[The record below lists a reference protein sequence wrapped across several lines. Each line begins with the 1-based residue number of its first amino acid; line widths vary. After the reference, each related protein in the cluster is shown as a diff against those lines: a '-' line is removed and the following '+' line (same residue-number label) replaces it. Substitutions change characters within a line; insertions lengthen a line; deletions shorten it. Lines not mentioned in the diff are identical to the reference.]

1 MEDVY
6 VVGIGMTRFG
16 RFPDQTVKSLTAGAV
31 SQALEDSSLSQDDIG
46 AAFFGNATQSPL
58 EGQYMVPGQIALR
71 EMGFERTPISNV
83 ENACAS
89 STTAFHLAYANVKA
103 GLSDFALAVGAEK
116 MCFEDKSKGFA
127 VFDGAWD
134 ITKAEETAATLEYL
148 GAVVEA
154 PADRAA
160 LSNQRSLFMD
170 VYANLAKYHMK
181 TYGTTERH
189 LAAIASKNHKHSAH
203 NPLAQYQT
211 EMSID
216 EVLASRM
223 ISWPLTIAMCAPIS
237 DGASAAIVC
246 NAAGLE
252 KLALK
257 NGAADRA
264 VTIKA
269 SIVAGGTNRDPE
281 RLDQQICK
289 LAADRAYEVAG
300 LGPDDISLAEVH
312 DASAFAEVQQTE
324 NLGFCEYG
332 QGGWVAE
339 KGETTIGGRIPINP
353 SGGLECKG
361 HPIGAT
367 GTGQIH
373 EMVTQLRHEA
383 GSRQVENARFAIAEN
398 GGGFYRCEEAVACIT
413 ILGRRDA

>member
-1 MEDVY
+1 MDEIF
-6 VVGIGMTRFG
+6 VVGVGMTRFG
-16 RFPDQTVKSLTAGAV
+16 RLPEATVKSLTSAAVNEALTDAGV
-31 SQALEDSSLSQDDIG
+31 SQGDIG

-89 STTAFHLAYANVKA
+89 SSTAFHLAYTNVKA
-103 GLSDFALAVGAEK
+103 GLSEFALAVGAEK
-116 MCFEDKSKGFA
+116 MCFEDKSKGFG

-134 ITKAEETAATLEYL
+134 VTKAEETAATLEYL
-148 GAVVEA
+148 GAGIEP

-160 LSNQRSLFMD
+160 VSNQRSLFMD

-181 TYGTTERH
+181 TYGTTERQ
-189 LAAIASKNHKHSAH
+189 LAVIASKNHRHSSF
-203 NPLAQYQT
+203 NPRAQYQT
-211 EMSID
+211 EMSVE

-223 ISWPLTIAMCAPIS
+223 ITWPLTIAMCAPIS
-237 DGASAAIVC
+237 DGASAAIIC
-246 NAAGLE
+246 NRDGLKKLGLDSDAAR
-252 KLALK
+252 
-257 NGAADRA
+257 RA
-264 VTIKA
+264 ITIKA
-269 SIVAGGTNRDPE
+269 SVITGGINREPE
-281 RLDQQICK
+281 RLDQQISRIG
-289 LAADRAYEVAG
+289 ADRAYNVAG
-300 LGPDDISLAEVH
+300 LGPADMSFAEVH
-312 DASAFAEVQQTE
+312 DASAFAEIQHSE

-332 QGGWVAE
+332 EGGFIAE
-339 KGETTIGGRIPINP
+339 RGETTIGGRIPINP

-367 GTGQIH
+367 GIGQIH

-383 GSRQVENARFAIAEN
+383 GARQVENARFAIAEN

-413 ILGRRDA
+413 ILGRKDA